1 MKTLKKFMMLSLM
14 LSFIFANLANLKN
27 IKFPVNNGDTGIQT
41 LVLDP
46 SIEPDDI
53 LY

>member
-27 IKFPVNNGDTGIQT
+27 IKFPINNGDTSIQT
-41 LVLDP
+41 YELDP
-46 SIEPDDI
+46 TIE
-53 LY
+53 LEQLVF

>member
-27 IKFPVNNGDTGIQT
+27 IKFPVNNGDAGIQT
-41 LVLDP
+41 LAFN
-46 SIEPDDI
+46 PDVELEDI